1 MNKKIIGIFI
11 CTLLISIAVLPVT
24 SNQVSESENVDSL
37 NGEEIEY
44 PEEDGPY
51 TVYIGGSI
59 GAWAHSEDI
68 DFDSHILPFWYLN
81 NSQCLCYDF
90 QMFSLFYVNGSLQ
103 NIKYPA
109 RICLFGFKGFAPT
122 FWLMFLKWFIFRN
135 RIIGRCDSIFVYDN
149 MSFFNPNQIRNRS

>member
-1 MNKKIIGIFI
+1 MNT
-11 CTLLISIAVLPVT
+11 CLLVK
-24 SNQVSESENVDSL
+24 NVDSL

-81 NSQCLCYDF
+81 DSQCLCYKF
-90 QMFSLFYVNGSLQ
+90 RMFSLFYVNGSLQ
-103 NIKYPA
+103 KIKYPA
-109 RICLFGFKGFAPT
+109 LICLYGFKGFVPP
-122 FWLMFLKWFIFRN
+122 FWLLNLKFDFFSSPKSCQYIRA
-135 RIIGRCDSIFVYDN
+135 SSSKVYVPITLVLRKSEGPS
-149 MSFFNPNQIRNRS
+149 MERST